1 MIGKS
6 DSYAYIR
13 VAFYHLYHTVMKKSI
28 LLLFV
33 TAVFMLNSL
42 TGQDG
47 PRELYEHKIQTYSN
61 MARAGWVMTGIG
73 GGLTMAGSLL
83 LASLP
88 SSYWSDDY
96 NKTSTGNEYGD
107 VIQALVGLV
116 GVSVGVGLLAGGI
129 TLGSIGTH
137 KVGSYKRKL
146 DNLSLGLICTPNRKG
161 FTLTYRF

>member
-13 VAFYHLYHTVMKKSI
+13 VRFYYLNQTVMKKSI
-28 LLLFV
+28 LLLLITTV
-33 TAVFMLNSL
+33 SL
-42 TGQDG
+42 LHPLIGQDD
-47 PRELYEHKIQTYSN
+47 PREIYEHKIQTYAN

-96 NKTSTGNEYGD
+96 NTNSTGNEFGD

-146 DNLSLGLICTPNRKG
+146 DNLSLGLICTPNRQG